1 MAIGKLGLVFTAR
14 EIQNLVARDLERV
27 ESEFRLES
35 VGSVEAVGQIAQYLQ
50 ANGGKRL
57 RPILLLVSTRLFS
70 EPSHEAI
77 RLAAVVELIHTA
89 TLVHDDI
96 IDEAKTRR
104 GKPSANII
112 WGNQTSVL
120 AGDWLYMQ
128 AFQIALRLRNFE
140 VLDLLITLTQ
150 QMVDGEL
157 LQLERIGKLE
167 VSEGDCLELMDRKT
181 ASLFAA
187 CTRLGAIAGGAS
199 EEDQALLGEFGW
211 NLGMAFQVID
221 DVLDFTS
228 HETVL
233 GKPVGN
239 DLREGKITLPMS
251 FALELATAEER
262 EHVRR
267 VLHDGDYDGVGFD
280 QIKAIIEK
288 YGGAGRARE
297 RAGEFTG
304 KARRILAT
312 FPDTPA
318 RGALM
323 AATDLVAER
332 DR

>member
-1 MAIGKLGLVFTAR
+1 
-14 EIQNLVARDLERV
+14 
-27 ESEFRLES
+27 
-35 VGSVEAVGQIAQYLQ
+35 
-50 ANGGKRL
+50 
-57 RPILLLVSTRLFS
+57 
-70 EPSHEAI
+70 
-77 RLAAVVELIHTA
+77 
-89 TLVHDDI
+89 
-96 IDEAKTRR
+96 
-104 GKPSANII
+104 
-112 WGNQTSVL
+112 
-120 AGDWLYMQ
+120 
-128 AFQIALRLRNFE
+128 
-140 VLDLLITLTQ
+140 
-150 QMVDGEL
+150 
-157 LQLERIGKLE
+157 
-167 VSEGDCLELMDRKT
+167 MDRKT

-187 CTRLGAIAGGAS
+187 CTRLGAIAGGAG
-199 EEDQALLGEFGW
+199 EEEQALLGEFGW

-251 FALELATAEER
+251 FALELATPEER

-267 VLHDGDYDGVGFD
+267 VLADGHYEGVGFD
-280 QIKAIIEK
+280 QIKAIIER
-288 YGGAGRARE
+288 YDGAVRARE
-297 RAGEFTG
+297 RAGEFTS